1 MQSIA
6 STFLYNSQKTL
17 DKGIILSYYDDTMQV
32 IESTLSE
39 LFKYNPEILKVCQ
52 SLDWGKIEIA
62 VKDGK
67 PVMVTVK
74 RDIKLS

>member
-1 MQSIA
+1 MGDSAINRLT
-6 STFLYNSQKTL
+6 SSK
-17 DKGIILSYYDDTMQV
+17 ILSYNSTMQAV
-32 IESTLSE
+32 ETSLEE
-39 LFKYNPEILKVCQ
+39 LFKHNPEFLKVCQ
-52 SLDWGKIEIA
+52 KFGWGKIEIA

>member
-1 MQSIA
+1 MQA
-6 STFLYNSQKTL
+6 VETTLEELLKHNTDFLMICQKF
-17 DKGIILSYYDDTMQV
+17 G
-32 IESTLSE
+32 
-39 LFKYNPEILKVCQ
+39 
-52 SLDWGKIEIA
+52 WGKIEIA

>member
-1 MQSIA
+1 M
-6 STFLYNSQKTL
+6 TFLK
-17 DKGIILSYYDDTMQV
+17 ILSYNSTMQAV
-32 IESTLSE
+32 ETTLEE
-39 LFKYNPEILKVCQ
+39 LFKHNPEILKVCQ
-52 SLDWGKIEIA
+52 KFGWGKIEIA

>member
-1 MQSIA
+1 LQALFGEVVKNRLTS
-6 STFLYNSQKTL
+6 LK
-17 DKGIILSYYDDTMQV
+17 ILSYNSTMQAV
-32 IESTLSE
+32 ETTLEE
-39 LFKYNPEILKVCQ
+39 LFKHNPEFLKVCQ
-52 SLDWGKIEIA
+52 KFGWGKIEIA

>member
-1 MQSIA
+1 MTSA
-6 STFLYNSQKTL
+6 K
-17 DKGIILSYYDDTMQV
+17 ILSYNSTMQAV
-32 IESTLSE
+32 ENTLEE
-39 LFKYNPEILKVCQ
+39 LFKHNTEFLNACQ
-52 SLDWGKIEIA
+52 KFGWGKIEIA

>member
-1 MQSIA
+1 MLAKCKHIFYYYAIKRLTSQKIL
-6 STFLYNSQKTL
+6 FYNS
-17 DKGIILSYYDDTMQV
+17 TMQAV
-32 IESTLSE
+32 ETTLEE
-39 LFKYNPEILKVCQ
+39 LFKRNTEILKVCEKFG
-52 SLDWGKIEIA
+52 WGKIEIV

>member
-1 MQSIA
+1 MVKNRLTS
-6 STFLYNSQKTL
+6 SE
-17 DKGIILSYYDDTMQV
+17 ILSYNSTMQAV
-32 IESTLSE
+32 EATLEE
-39 LFKYNPEILKVCQ
+39 LFKHNPEFLKACQ
-52 SLDWGKIEIA
+52 RFGWGKIEIA

>member
-1 MQSIA
+1 MQA
-6 STFLYNSQKTL
+6 VENTL
-17 DKGIILSYYDDTMQV
+17 
-32 IESTLSE
+32 EE
-39 LFKYNPEILKVCQ
+39 LFKHNTDFLNACQ
-52 SLDWGKIEIA
+52 KFGWGKIEIA

>member
-1 MQSIA
+1 MQAAETS
-6 STFLYNSQKTL
+6 L
-17 DKGIILSYYDDTMQV
+17 
-32 IESTLSE
+32 EE
-39 LFKYNPEILKVCQ
+39 LLKHNPEILKVFQ
-52 SLDWGKIEIA
+52 EFGWGKIEIV